1 MLNIE
6 QKMINKCCENKKPA
20 GKTKGRQRIE
30 IKQLEKKNK
39 LHVTFTKRRTGLFK
53 KASELCILSGAKIG
67 IIVLSPSPRE
77 KPFCF
82 GHPNIDTILDQY
94 LNNVGNPHFEDIGDD
109 VITDLP
115 AFELINKQYEESLK
129 ELEKEKKRG
138 KEIEEEKKMGNING
152 GFWWD
157 IEAIEG
163 MGVEELEAYMK
174 AMEELKNNLIVR
186 ANALRMANVIETAAP
201 AQADRR
207 YRSGFTQNPGF
218 GGIR

>member
-1 MLNIE
+1 MLNNQ
-6 QKMINKCCENKKPA
+6 QKMLNKCCENKKP

-30 IKQLEKKNK
+30 IKQLEKKNN

-94 LNNVGNPHFEDIGDD
+94 LNNIGNPTFDD
-109 VITDLP
+109 QDYATTDLP
-115 AFELINKQYEESLK
+115 AFEEINKQYEESLK

-138 KEIEEEKKMGNING
+138 KEMEEAKKVGNNV

-157 IEAIEG
+157 IESVEG
-163 MGVEELEAYMK
+163 MGIEELEAYMK
-174 AMEELKNNLIVR
+174 ATEELKDNLIVR
-186 ANALRMANVIETAAP
+186 VNALTMANVIETV
-201 AQADRR
+201 AQANHGH
-207 YRSGFTQNPGF
+207 GFGFAQNPGF
-218 GGIR
+218 GGTQ